1 MSRLDCLIFDSTP
14 RSRWSSD
21 REQAGSPT
29 RTPHTAR
36 CNETETESGYLLP
49 QVVAAPECHEPPPS
63 PWSGVSME
71 VALDRPPK
79 VASRR

>member
-21 REQAGSPT
+21 SEHRGSPS
-29 RTPHTAR
+29 RTPPTAR

-49 QVVAAPECHEPPPS
+49 QVVAAPECQEPKPP
-63 PWSGVSME
+63 
-71 VALDRPPK
+71 R
-79 VASRR
+79 

>member
-21 REQAGSPT
+21 TERGASPT
-29 RTPHTAR
+29 SSPPTAR

-49 QVVAAPECHEPPPS
+49 QVVAAPECQEPQTP
-63 PWSGVSME
+63 
-71 VALDRPPK
+71 R
-79 VASRR
+79 